1 MICNMGI
8 TLEIDFQDLQKCNKA
23 LFLKTS
29 EYKSSSSSS
38 FPRPLFFQLG
48 NYYYYQKSKGKG
60 FYK

>member
-8 TLEIDFQDLQKCNKA
+8 ILEIDFQDLQKCNKA

-29 EYKSSSSSS
+29 EYKSSSSS

>member
-8 TLEIDFQDLQKCNKA
+8 ILEIDFQDLQKCNKA

-29 EYKSSSSSS
+29 EYKSS

-48 NYYYYQKSKGKG
+48 NYYYYQKSKG

>member
-8 TLEIDFQDLQKCNKA
+8 ILEIDFQDLQKCNRA

-29 EYKSSSSSS
+29 EYKSSSSS

-48 NYYYYQKSKGKG
+48 NYYYYQKSKG

>member
-38 FPRPLFFQLG
+38 FPRPLFFNWETIIIIKNPKVKVL
-48 NYYYYQKSKGKG
+48 
-60 FYK
+60 

>member
-38 FPRPLFFQLG
+38 FPRPLFFNWETIIIIKNQR
-48 NYYYYQKSKGKG
+48 
-60 FYK
+60 